1 MRVGGCSF
9 LIAVCLVIVLPT
21 SLLHN
26 LLLLS
31 RIALLY
37 HLLEDL
43 EWEPGD
49 EREEDNFEDER
60 AINVASLEVLLEDG
74 NTAKVNEQSDDNG
87 HNHLD
92 LNLRHLAE
100 HVEHLDQDQC
110 TERDADNVDERLIE
124 LGHRDEHDKA

>member
-1 MRVGGCSF
+1 M
-9 LIAVCLVIVLPT
+9 
-21 SLLHN
+21 HN

-43 EWEPGD
+43 KWEPGD

-74 NTAKVNEQSDDNG
+74 NTAEVNEQSDDNG

-124 LGHRDEHDKA
+124 LGHRDEHDQA